1 MGHGGAPVTKT
12 GSFPLSARSYSFPDC
27 LLQFFFF
34 GILRFSK
41 KVTVS
46 PKIYE
51 PKFATTQKEQRETDV
66 RVQFREISNALRI
79 SHSITITFSKER
91 V

>member
-41 KVTVS
+41 KVTAS

-51 PKFATTQKEQRETDV
+51 PKFATTQKEQSEMDV
-66 RVQFREISNALRI
+66 RVEFWESSNALRI
-79 SHSITITFSKER
+79 SHSISIKFYRER